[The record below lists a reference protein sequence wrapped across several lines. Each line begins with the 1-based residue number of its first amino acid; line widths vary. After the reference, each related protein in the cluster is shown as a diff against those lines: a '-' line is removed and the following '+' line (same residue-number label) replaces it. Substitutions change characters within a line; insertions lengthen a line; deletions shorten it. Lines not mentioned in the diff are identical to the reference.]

1 MHPLQE
7 KLLKLAE
14 ERNLG
19 RMSYREIGKMIGETH
34 PQKVKHHLEQLER
47 KNLIRPSD
55 DGTLIRK
62 TILEVDMFSIPI
74 LGAANC
80 GPANIFADEN
90 IEGYLRVSP
99 KLIDPRDGL
108 YALRAVGDSMNKANI
123 KGKSIEDQ
131 DFVIVDAR
139 VQAPQN
145 NDYVVSVINGLCN
158 VKKFLKDELHQQIV
172 LMSES
177 SQDLPPIYIHPEEVD
192 YFICGRVYDV
202 IKKPP
207 TFPLA

>member
-1 MHPLQE
+1 MHALQE

-62 TILEVDMFSIPI
+62 TLPDVDMFSIPI
-74 LGAANC
+74 LGSANC

-99 KLIDPRDGL
+99 KLINPRDGL
-108 YALRAVGDSMNKANI
+108 YALRAVGDSMNNANV

-131 DFVIVDAR
+131 DFVIVDSR
-139 VQAPQN
+139 VHAPQN

-158 VKKFLKDELHQQIV
+158 VKKFLKDELHKQIV
-172 LMSES
+172 LVSES
-177 SQDLPPIYIHPEEVD
+177 FQDLPPIYIHPEEVD
-192 YFICGRVYDV
+192 FFVCGKVYDV

-207 TFPLA
+207 IIPLA